1 MAKFL
6 KITNAPITGQL
17 ISLDGVKA
25 VATATATAV
34 TVTIDYVDGTT
45 TTVTTDAQVAHDVYT
60 SILDNMETALATSW
74 QKPYFE
80 VNLPKAVTSIVNA

>member
-25 VATATATAV
+25 IATATEINNTANK
-34 TVTIDYVDGTT
+34 DF
-45 TTVTTDAQVAHDVYT
+45 
-60 SILDNMETALATSW
+60 N
-74 QKPYFE
+74 
-80 VNLPKAVTSIVNA
+80 

>member
-6 KITNAPITGQL
+6 KISNAPITGQL

-25 VATATATAV
+25 IATATATA
-34 TVTIDYVDGTT
+34 TAVTIDYVDGTT
-45 TTVTTDAQVAHDVYT
+45 TTVTKAAQVGHDVYN
-60 SILDNMETALATSW
+60 SILDNMEVALATSW

-80 VNLPKAVTSIVNA
+80 VLLPKAVTSIVNA

>member
-25 VATATATAV
+25 V
-34 TVTIDYVDGTT
+34 TIDYVDGTT
-45 TTVTTDAQVAHDVYT
+45 TTVTTAAQVAHDVYN
-60 SILDNMETALATSW
+60 SILDNMEIALATSW
-74 QKPYFE
+74 QNPFFE
-80 VNLPKAVTSIVNA
+80 VSLPKAVTSIVNA